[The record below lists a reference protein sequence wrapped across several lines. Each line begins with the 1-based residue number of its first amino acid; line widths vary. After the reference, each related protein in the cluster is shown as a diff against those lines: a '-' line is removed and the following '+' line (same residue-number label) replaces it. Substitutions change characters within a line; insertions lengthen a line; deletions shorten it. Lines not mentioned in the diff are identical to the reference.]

1 MQNNSEII
9 AVVFG
14 GVSNENEISVITGT
28 MAANVL
34 RNGGRSVLPVYIS
47 QSGEFFGGE
56 ELLKLNTYK
65 QNGYKNCNR
74 AIIADG
80 GVYVK
85 NRRGKIKK
93 FVKVGCVLNCCH
105 GGWGEGGGLSGVCA
119 AAGLPL
125 AGAGTFESAAFMD
138 KYLTKIVLAGLGVKV
153 APYCYACSDCKGA
166 CDMDFPLIV
175 KPATLGSSIGIQKVT
190 DGEQLKNALDCA
202 FIYDVGAIVEKYL
215 SPRREINCAAYFAD
229 DRVIVSECEEA
240 VTSGD
245 ILSFED
251 KYQGGGKSVIPADIP
266 EEIATCIKETTRT
279 VYKKLN
285 MRGIVRFDYILSD
298 EVYLS
303 EVNTVPGSL
312 AYYLFSNGFKD
323 FLSVLDGVIAQAKR
337 DFTRSQKKLLTTGIL
352 ENIPKTLPKLPANK
366 IGARL

>member
-1 MQNNSEII
+1 MQNKNSTI

-34 RNGGRSVLPVYIS
+34 KTGGMRILPVYVA
-47 QSGEFFGGE
+47 QSGEFFTGE

-65 QNGYKNCNR
+65 QNAFKNCSR

-80 GVYVK
+80 GVYVL
-85 NRRGKIKK
+85 NRRGKVKK
-93 FVKVGCVLNCCH
+93 HVKVDCVLNCCH

-125 AGAGTFESAAFMD
+125 AGAGAFESSAFMD

-153 APYCYACSDCKGA
+153 ASYRYISQNCGDVCGFSYP
-166 CDMDFPLIV
+166 MIV
-175 KPATLGSSIGIQKVT
+175 KPATLGSSIGIQRVA
-190 DGEQLKNALDCA
+190 DGEELKAALDCA
-202 FIYDVGAIVEKYL
+202 FIYDGGAIVEKYL
-215 SPRREINCAAYFAD
+215 NPRREINCAAYFAE
-229 DRVIVSECEEA
+229 DRVVVSECEEA
-240 VTSGD
+240 ITSGD

-251 KYQGGGKSVIPADIP
+251 KYQGGGRSVIPADIP
-266 EEIATCIKETTRT
+266 AEISTYIRKTTQT
-279 VYKKLN
+279 VYEKLN
-285 MRGIVRFDYILSD
+285 MRGIVRFDYIISD

-312 AYYLFSNGFKD
+312 AYYLFSKSFKD
-323 FLSVLDGVIAQAKR
+323 FFGVLISVISQAQR
-337 DFTRSQKKLLTTGIL
+337 DFARSKKQLLTTGIL
-352 ENIPKTLPKLPANK
+352 KNIPVNSTKAVRK
-366 IGARL
+366 

>member
-1 MQNNSEII
+1 MQNNSKTI

-34 RNGGRSVLPVYIS
+34 KTGGMCVLPVYVA
-47 QSGEFFGGE
+47 QSGEFFFGE
-56 ELLKLNTYK
+56 ELLKLDTYK
-65 QNGYKNCNR
+65 QNGFKNCGK

-80 GVYVK
+80 GVYVL
-85 NRRGKIKK
+85 NRRGKVKK
-93 FVKVGCVLNCCH
+93 YVKINCVLNCCH
-105 GGWGEGGGLSGVCA
+105 GGWGEGGGLNGVCA

-125 AGAGTFESAAFMD
+125 AGAGVFESSAFMD

-153 APYCYACSDCKGA
+153 APYRYVSPNCRDVCG
-166 CDMDFPLIV
+166 FPYPMIV

-190 DGEQLKNALDCA
+190 DGEELKAALDCA
-202 FIYDVGAIVEKYL
+202 FIYDGAAIVEKYL
-215 SPRREINCAAYFAD
+215 TPRREINCAAYFAD
-229 DRVIVSECEEA
+229 DKVVVSECEEA

-266 EEIATCIKETTRT
+266 EEISTYIRKTTQT
-279 VYKKLN
+279 VYEKLN

-312 AYYLFSNGFKD
+312 AYYLFAKSFKN
-323 FLSVLDGVIAQAKR
+323 FFGVLDSVITQAER
-337 DFTRSQKKLLTTGIL
+337 DFARSRKQLLTTGIL
-352 ENIPKTLPKLPANK
+352 RNIPENSAKA
-366 IGARL
+366 ARK

>member
-1 MQNNSEII
+1 MQKNNENNVI

-34 RNGGRSVLPVYIS
+34 KSGGKQVLPIYVA
-47 QSGEFFGGE
+47 QSGEFFAGE
-56 ELLKLNTYK
+56 ELLKLDTYK
-65 QNGYKNCNR
+65 QNNFKKCGK

-80 GVYVK
+80 GVYLLSK
-85 NRRGKIKK
+85 RGKVKK
-93 FVKVGCVLNCCH
+93 HVKINCALNCCH

-125 AGAGTFESAAFMD
+125 AGAGTFESSAFMD
-138 KYLTKIVLAGLGVKV
+138 KYLTKIVLAGLGVRV
-153 APYCYACSDCKGA
+153 APYRYVCPNCR
-166 CDMDFPLIV
+166 DMCGFPYPLIV
-175 KPATLGSSIGIQKVT
+175 KPATLGSSIGIQKVE
-190 DGEQLKNALDCA
+190 DGDELKSALDCA
-202 FIYDVGAIVEKYL
+202 FIYDGAAIVEKYL
-215 SPRREINCAAYFAD
+215 SPRREINCAAYFAGD
-229 DRVIVSECEEA
+229 EVVVSECEEA

-266 EEIATCIKETTRT
+266 VEISTYIRETTRT
-279 VYKKLN
+279 VYEKLN
-285 MRGIVRFDYILSD
+285 MRGIVRFDFILSD

-312 AYYLFSNGFKD
+312 AYYLFAKNFKS
-323 FLSVLDGVIAQAKR
+323 FFGVLESVILQAQR
-337 DFTRSQKKLLTTGIL
+337 DFARSRKKLLTTGIL
-352 ENIPKTLPKLPANK
+352 QNIPANSTK
-366 IGARL
+366 VVHK